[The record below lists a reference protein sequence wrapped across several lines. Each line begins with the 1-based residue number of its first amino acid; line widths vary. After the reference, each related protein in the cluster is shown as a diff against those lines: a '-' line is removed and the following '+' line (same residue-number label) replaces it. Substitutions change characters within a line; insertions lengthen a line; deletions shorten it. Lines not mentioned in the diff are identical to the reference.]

1 MSELRPWPPR
11 DLRKLEVDLDELA
24 QSVES
29 PPRERTD
36 EEQIWLTR
44 FLVVRACGYLEQVL
58 HRCMFEHIHQKSFAT
73 VRSYSLSWLD
83 RSINPSI
90 DNLQTSIGRLD
101 SGLALELKNLLAEND
116 DELYQ
121 DISALVA
128 RRHAIAHG
136 ANEGMGSK
144 RALALYLSSKR
155 VADWIILRLCPDPA
169 RGSSFSR

>member
-1 MSELRPWPPR
+1 MTELCPWPPR
-11 DLRKLEVDLDELA
+11 DLRKLETDLDDLA
-24 QSVES
+24 TAVEARS
-29 PPRERTD
+29 KERSD

-58 HRCMFEHIHQKSFAT
+58 HRCMFEHIQQKSYAT
-73 VRSYSLSWLD
+73 VRSYSLSWLV

-90 DNLQTSIGRLD
+90 GNLQTSIGRLD
-101 SGLALELKNLLAEND
+101 SGLAHELDDLLAEND
-116 DELYQ
+116 EELHR
-121 DISALVA
+121 DISALVTK
-128 RRHAIAHG
+128 RHAIAHG
-136 ANEGMGSK
+136 ANEGMGSQ